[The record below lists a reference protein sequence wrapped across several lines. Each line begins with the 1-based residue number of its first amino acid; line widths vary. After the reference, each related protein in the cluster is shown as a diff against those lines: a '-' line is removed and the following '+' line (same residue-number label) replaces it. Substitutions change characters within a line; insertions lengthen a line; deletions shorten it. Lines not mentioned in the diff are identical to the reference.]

1 MPDLMTAN
9 SPKSA
14 RFAVL
19 DIGSNSIRLVIYD
32 VYGASFCPIYN
43 EKVLAG
49 LGRSLRETAC
59 LDPKGWQIAR
69 AAIIRFKRIVETLN
83 VDQFIIGATAALRD
97 ANDASGFIKEIEN
110 ETGLLIKPVSGPKE
124 AWLSAMGL
132 LSVDENASGI
142 AADLGGASL
151 ELIRVEGG
159 KPGKGLSLPIGP
171 FQRLG
176 HDLRDADFDREKL
189 SIELSNILAA
199 SELQSL
205 KPENKPLYLIGG
217 AWRNLFMIYQNRTD
231 YPLHILQN
239 FTVTKEQAFDLA
251 RWAGGD
257 GRQTVMNWPNMSS
270 RRAETLP
277 YSGVMLEALLDV
289 MNPSE
294 VVISE
299 TGLREGLVYDAISMS
314 QRSRDSMWDGCADLA
329 RGNLVM
335 PDFAKPLSNFLAPFE
350 TCLPP
355 VFELEKE
362 ARLRYAA
369 CLLTGVGKGRHE
381 EQRPTMVFD
390 EILYAPIA
398 GLSHK
403 ARAYLALILFRSY
416 SNRSKT
422 PDDKVI
428 NALLTPKEMGA
439 ASVLGSAIRLAVVS
453 CGRSPDLLPDFSLC
467 RKSGD
472 WSLIVTKESKDLLT
486 ARVKYRLKKLN
497 ESFNRYLS

>member
-1 MPDLMTAN
+1 
-9 SPKSA
+9 
-14 RFAVL
+14 
-19 DIGSNSIRLVIYD
+19 
-32 VYGASFCPIYN
+32 
-43 EKVLAG
+43 
-49 LGRSLRETAC
+49 
-59 LDPKGWQIAR
+59 
-69 AAIIRFKRIVETLN
+69 
-83 VDQFIIGATAALRD
+83 
-97 ANDASGFIKEIEN
+97 
-110 ETGLLIKPVSGPKE
+110 
-124 AWLSAMGL
+124 
-132 LSVDENASGI
+132 
-142 AADLGGASL
+142 
-151 ELIRVEGG
+151 
-159 KPGKGLSLPIGP
+159 
-171 FQRLG
+171 
-176 HDLRDADFDREKL
+176 
-189 SIELSNILAA
+189 
-199 SELQSL
+199 
-205 KPENKPLYLIGG
+205 
-217 AWRNLFMIYQNRTD
+217 MIYQNRTD

-369 CLLTGVGKGRHE
+369 CLLTGVGKGR
-381 EQRPTMVFD
+381 
-390 EILYAPIA
+390 
-398 GLSHK
+398 
-403 ARAYLALILFRSY
+403 
-416 SNRSKT
+416 
-422 PDDKVI
+422 
-428 NALLTPKEMGA
+428 
-439 ASVLGSAIRLAVVS
+439 
-453 CGRSPDLLPDFSLC
+453 PDFSLC

>member
-159 KPGKGLSLPIGP
+159 KPGK
-171 FQRLG
+171 
-176 HDLRDADFDREKL
+176 
-189 SIELSNILAA
+189 
-199 SELQSL
+199 
-205 KPENKPLYLIGG
+205 
-217 AWRNLFMIYQNRTD
+217 
-231 YPLHILQN
+231 
-239 FTVTKEQAFDLA
+239 V
-251 RWAGGD
+251 
-257 GRQTVMNWPNMSS
+257 
-270 RRAETLP
+270 
-277 YSGVMLEALLDV
+277 
-289 MNPSE
+289 
-294 VVISE
+294 
-299 TGLREGLVYDAISMS
+299 
-314 QRSRDSMWDGCADLA
+314 
-329 RGNLVM
+329 
-335 PDFAKPLSNFLAPFE
+335 
-350 TCLPP
+350 
-355 VFELEKE
+355 
-362 ARLRYAA
+362 
-369 CLLTGVGKGRHE
+369 
-381 EQRPTMVFD
+381 
-390 EILYAPIA
+390 
-398 GLSHK
+398 
-403 ARAYLALILFRSY
+403 
-416 SNRSKT
+416 
-422 PDDKVI
+422 
-428 NALLTPKEMGA
+428 
-439 ASVLGSAIRLAVVS
+439 
-453 CGRSPDLLPDFSLC
+453 
-467 RKSGD
+467 
-472 WSLIVTKESKDLLT
+472 
-486 ARVKYRLKKLN
+486 
-497 ESFNRYLS
+497 